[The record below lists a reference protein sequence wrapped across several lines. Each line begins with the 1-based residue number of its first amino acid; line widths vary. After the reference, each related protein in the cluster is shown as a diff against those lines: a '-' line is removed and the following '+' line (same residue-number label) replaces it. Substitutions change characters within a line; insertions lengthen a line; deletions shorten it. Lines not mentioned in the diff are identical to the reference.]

1 LVVVAV
7 SLLMMLVATT
17 AAAADTGLPPRPKR
31 IPTTPPA
38 AATTA
43 PSCTSTFNAVTSPHV
58 GAEDSLEAVSGLSP
72 TEVWAVGS
80 SSPVVGGLYS
90 GSSSP
95 LAEHWNGS
103 QWVVITTPSPG
114 GDSYL
119 LGVAAISSDDVWAVG
134 RTQPTATSAG
144 FPLIEHWDGL
154 IWSLVPAPP
163 VTRGTLTAITAVSSR
178 DVWAVGAWRDDLTS
192 PSLPLAIHWDGA
204 AWSKAAVPAL
214 AGGANTLLGVAA
226 TSANNVWAVGVV
238 RTSGPPALAW
248 QPVVEHWNGSAWA
261 MGSAPSSN
269 PSGTNFLAA
278 VGAISPQDLWAV
290 GWQGDIHTRHTLTF
304 HYTGSPGGSDPWTYY
319 ANAVTGSLYA
329 VSAVASDDV
338 WAAGGLV
345 QHWNGSTWSTIGD
358 ASPAGTSLWG
368 VWALPGDVWAVGD
381 YTNTAGA
388 YQTFT
393 ENRCLPP
400 SAPTSV
406 TAVPGDTEATVTWAR
421 PTTGGGQAIT
431 AYTVTAIPGGQ
442 TTTVSPTVPAATITG
457 LSNGTSYA
465 FTVTAVNAAGGVATS
480 APSNAVSPRVVA
492 SGSTVAVLPAMSNG
506 AYGGYLTTAY
516 LENVGGTPANIRV
529 QYFDQSGQP
538 VGVGNSVAALPFHGT
553 WTLRQDNA
561 DGLAANQPGSAVIY
575 SDQPLAVFV
584 NEFAPGNVSDATSY
598 TSVKVP
604 GGTGTTLFAPAIAN
618 GAYGGYT
625 TGIGLINTGGAATD
639 VRITYRD
646 KDGMAIKVQT
656 LTGVAAGAYRGVYSG
671 SSGSSTDANLPAG
684 FAGTATIESTSAPAQ
699 ALAAVV
705 NEVGP
710 GGQFSSSDA
719 VPSGQT
725 SLQVPTALNNAFGGF
740 YTGIGI
746 QETSGAAGTVTVTYY
761 DAGGAATPKMFPIAA
776 HGYLGLYQGDALQGP
791 AAGAYTATIS
801 SDVPVA
807 AIVTEVAP
815 AGPGSAR
822 QSTSYNTF
830 AAGAAT
836 VNLALVSSS
845 GADGW
850 STGLGIMNTGS
861 SPVTVSVTYFDPVTG
876 QQLPSHLPNTS
887 PLAPHAFR
895 GVYTPDDL
903 PAGTRASAQ
912 VSVSGTVAVI
922 CNESS
927 ATSFMSYDAQ

>member
-1 LVVVAV
+1 L
-7 SLLMMLVATT
+7 SSTT
-17 AAAADTGLPPRPKR
+17 
-31 IPTTPPA
+31 I
-38 AATTA
+38 
-43 PSCTSTFNAVTSPHV
+43 
-58 GAEDSLEAVSGLSP
+58 
-72 TEVWAVGS
+72 
-80 SSPVVGGLYS
+80 GGLNS
-90 GSSSP
+90 T
-95 LAEHWNGS
+95 LAEHWDGS
-103 QWVVITTPSPG
+103 QWTVVATPAPG
-114 GDSYL
+114 VNSIF
-119 LGVAAISSDDVWAVG
+119 LGVAAVGPADVWAVG
-134 RTQPTATSAG
+134 DYSLTATSA
-144 FPLIEHWDGL
+144 
-154 IWSLVPAPP
+154 A
-163 VTRGTLTAITAVSSR
+163 
-178 DVWAVGAWRDDLTS
+178 
-192 PSLPLAIHWDGA
+192 LPL
-204 AWSKAAVPAL
+204 
-214 AGGANTLLGVAA
+214 
-226 TSANNVWAVGVV
+226 
-238 RTSGPPALAW
+238 
-248 QPVVEHWNGSAWA
+248 VEHWNGSSWSIAA
-261 MGSAPSSN
+261 IPSLFR
-269 PSGTNFLAA
+269 GLLAA
-278 VGAISPQDLWAV
+278 VTAIAPNDIWAVGGWAGDLTSPNQPLALHWDGTSWSQTVPPSQAGGSNTLHAVSATSKANAWAVGAVRTSPAGQRPTWQPLVEHWNGTAWELGSAQVNNATTTNYLGAVAGVAANDLWAV
-290 GWQGDIHTRHTLTF
+290 GWQGALGSPQTLTER
-304 HYTGSPGGSDPWTYY
+304 YSGDSAGTIAPWTYY
-319 ANAVTGSLYA
+319 PNPPTNAALWGLAALAT
-329 VSAVASDDV
+329 DDV
-338 WAAGGLV
+338 WAVGDIV
-345 QHWNGSTWSTIGD
+345 QHWAGASWSSVAD
-358 ASPAGTSLWG
+358 AGAFGTSRWG
-368 VWALPGDVWAVGD
+368 MWAVPGDMWVVGD

-388 YQTFT
+388 LQTFT
-393 ENRCLPP
+393 ENRCIPP

-406 TAVPGDTEATVTWAR
+406 AALAGDTEATVTWSR
-421 PTTGGGQAIT
+421 PATSGGPAIT
-431 AYTVTAIPGGQ
+431 SYTVTATPGRQ

-492 SGSTVAVLPAMSNG
+492 RGSTVAVLPAMSNG

-538 VGVGNSVAALPFHGT
+538 VGVGNSAAALPFHGT

-746 QETSGAAGTVTVTYY
+746 QETSGAAGTLTVTYY

-807 AIVTEVAP
+807 AIVNEVAP

-830 AAGAAT
+830 VGGAAT

-895 GVYTPDDL
+895 GVYIPDDL

-927 ATSFMSYDAQ
+927 ATSFMSYDGQ